1 MSNLERE
8 RRLEAAFDDA
18 FEEFKRDHGG
28 DTPRGQLKLSRR
40 ILGMSQREFAE
51 AFGLSPMTVRNWEA
65 NSRPQPSGVAEAF
78 IRIVSSDP
86 ELARILHLRAHTC
99 ETPKTSASTAK
110 STDNSK
116 TQATVKIETRT
127 KTSAGKE

>member
-40 ILGMSQREFAE
+40 ILGMSQKEFAE
-51 AFGLSPMTVRNWEA
+51 AFGLSPITVRNWEA

-86 ELARILHLRAHTC
+86 ELARILHLRADTR
-99 ETPKTSASTAK
+99 EPVQATDLDSK
-110 STDNSK
+110 STEFSDTASK
-116 TQATVKIETRT
+116 AEASAVKQ
-127 KTSAGKE
+127 